1 VFQEGGPVTKK
12 EAREAKRRWS
22 LALAEGRVVRYDDGL
37 TLRAFL
43 TREQAE
49 AALVVAREDG
59 RDASI
64 VVVPE

>member
-1 VFQEGGPVTKK
+1 
-12 EAREAKRRWS
+12 
-22 LALAEGRVVRYDDGL
+22 VVHYDDGL